1 MQRQEEFAA
10 NDLVDGKVLPFTIV
24 LDKGYRTTQS
34 SFHAGGQRVL
44 QPVFAKSDRRFTRDE
59 TLRTASVATDRA
71 GNERAVNVCKRS
83 WYIAR
88 GLTPNMSPK
97 RMNDA
102 WLTFAFQSNFM
113 YDPVL

>member
-1 MQRQEEFAA
+1 MQRQEEFTD
-10 NDLVDGKVLPFTIV
+10 DLVDGEVLPFTIV
-24 LDKGYRTTQS
+24 LDEGYRTTQS

-59 TLRTASVATDRA
+59 TLCTASVATDRA
-71 GNERAVNVCKRS
+71 GNERAVNVCKQS

-97 RMNDA
+97 RR
-102 WLTFAFQSNFM
+102 FCVPIKF
-113 YDPVL
+113 YV